1 LSELDP
7 ISQAILDYIQTQP
20 DYIKTFRMIYAVHR
34 KLGVS
39 HSGKWYFRRLVCLA
53 LEGRIEA
60 QVNRAGKQLHVRFR
74 RLQENGLEGIP
85 GIEEA
90 SAHA

>member
-1 LSELDP
+1 LTDLDP

-60 QVNRAGKQLHVRFR
+60 QVNRAGEQINVRFR
-74 RLQENGLEGIP
+74 RLQEDALEEIP
-85 GIEEA
+85 QLEA
-90 SAHA
+90 GD

>member
-1 LSELDP
+1 MSELDP

-20 DYIKTFRMIYAVHR
+20 GYIEKFRMIYDVQR
-34 KLGVS
+34 KTGES

-60 QVNRAGKQLHVRFR
+60 KINRAGKQINVKFR
-74 RLQENGLEGIP
+74 RLQEDGLEGLP
-85 GIEEA
+85 ELEEA
-90 SAHA
+90 PI